1 MQHDRL
7 FLHWMSKQLTKN
19 QYLMLNKIVYSFKKY
34 KSTIMPHTT
43 AGCLFKDDYDHNLV
57 ITHLPLFFFD
67 MANISGQSREYL
79 FDQWVQDRII
89 FWPYEESLE
98 LEKARLRLIMKQK
111 EHIATYKYLR
121 IFRETKSGEIIQ
133 FLVPKNVYLKC
144 LLSDFGFENWIKYM
158 FSNNC
163 TIENIVDYPEPYSV
177 AHNTKTIIKKITGIS
192 NKEYRKYLAE
202 IDKRNI
208 FSNDLI
214 YNYISGDKMMAYNN
228 VNNITKYKFDTKI
241 LYNILDKIDNE
252 KVLTVF
258 GESFKIARYDKI
270 ISFLIYN
277 INTLAKEDKLKEVK
291 AD

>member
-1 MQHDRL
+1 MQNDKL
-7 FLHWMSKQLTKN
+7 FLHWISKQITKN
-19 QYLMLNKIVYSFKKY
+19 QYLMLNRILYSFKKY
-34 KSTIMPHTT
+34 KLRTLPYTT
-43 AGCLFKDDYDHNLV
+43 VRCSFKDDDNSLV
-57 ITHLPLFFFD
+57 LTHLPLFFFD
-67 MANISGQSREYL
+67 MADTLGQSREYI
-79 FDQWVQDRII
+79 FDQWLHDCVI

-111 EHIATYKYLR
+111 EYTTTYKYLY
-121 IFRETKSGEIIQ
+121 IFRETKYGEIIH
-133 FLVPKNVYLKC
+133 FLVPNNNYSF
-144 LLSDFGFENWIKYM
+144 LSPKLSFEKYIFNI
-158 FSNNC
+158 FSNYC